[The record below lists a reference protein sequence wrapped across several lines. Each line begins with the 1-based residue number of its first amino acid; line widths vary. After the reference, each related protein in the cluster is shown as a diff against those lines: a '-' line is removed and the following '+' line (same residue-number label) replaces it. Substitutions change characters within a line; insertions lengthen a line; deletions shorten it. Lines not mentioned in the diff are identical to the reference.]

1 MTRLR
6 GGSNGSSR
14 ERVSAG
20 SGLLVDVTPLRESA
34 PYRRLWAGLSLANV
48 GQQVAITAIGLQ
60 VYQLTRSSFAVGL
73 TGLFGLV
80 PLVLLGLYGG
90 AIVDAHDRRRV
101 ALIASLALWAVSVA
115 TALQAWAQLNSVW
128 LLYLLV
134 AGQSAA
140 FAVTNPARAAIV
152 PRLVRRELLPAANA
166 LASLSWTL
174 GFAVGPFVG
183 GLLVGQVGFGAAYTV
198 DVVMYLTALFG
209 IWRLPPMPPQGQVR
223 RAGLRS
229 VLEGLRFLGTRPNVR
244 MTFLVDLAA
253 MVFAQ
258 PRALFPAVGAVV
270 LGGGPTTAGA
280 LGAAVAVGSILAAAV
295 SGPLGTVRRQ
305 GSAVLWCVAGWGLS
319 IVGFGA
325 CIAVAHAGG
334 GAPARGVSGWV
345 WPAAGCL
352 ALAGAADA
360 VSAVFRMTIL
370 QSASPDEL
378 RGRLQGV
385 FIVVVAGGPRLGDL
399 AAGSAGDLLGAG
411 LAAVL
416 GGLACALL
424 VAVLHRLQ
432 PRFASYDARAPD
444 P

>member
-1 MTRLR
+1 
-6 GGSNGSSR
+6 
-14 ERVSAG
+14 
-20 SGLLVDVTPLRESA
+20 LRESA
-34 PYRRLWAGLSLANV
+34 PYRRLWAGLSLSNV

-60 VYQLTRSSFAVGL
+60 VYDLTRSSFAVGL

-90 AIVDAHDRRRV
+90 SIVDAHDRRRV
-101 ALIASLALWAVSVA
+101 ALLASLVLWVVSIA
-115 TALQAWAQLNSVW
+115 TAAQALLGLRSVL

-140 FAVTNPARAAIV
+140 FAVTNPARSAIV

-166 LASLSWTL
+166 LAALSWTL

-183 GLLVGQVGFGAAYTV
+183 GLLVGRAGFGAAYCV
-198 DVVMYLTALFG
+198 DVVMYLAALYG
-209 IWRLPPMPPQGQVR
+209 IWRLPAMPPEGQVH

-253 MVFAQ
+253 MVLAQ
-258 PRALFPAVGAVV
+258 PRALFPAIGTVV

-280 LGAAVAVGSILAAAV
+280 LGAAVAVGSMLAGAV
-295 SGPLGTVRRQ
+295 SGPLGGVRRQ
-305 GSAVLWCVAGWGLS
+305 GLAVIWCVVGWGAA
-319 IVGFGA
+319 IVGFGV
-325 CIAVAHAGG
+325 CIAVAESSG
-334 GAPARGVSGWV
+334 GAPAHGVSAWI
-345 WPAAGCL
+345 WPAALFL

-370 QSASPDEL
+370 QAATPDEL

-385 FIVVVAGGPRLGDL
+385 FIVVVAGGPRLGDVT
-399 AAGSAGDLLGAG
+399 AGSVGDGLGLG
-411 LAAVL
+411 LAGIL
-416 GGLACALL
+416 GGLACALVV
-424 VAVLHRLQ
+424 VALHRAQ
-432 PRFASYDARAPD
+432 PRFAHYDARAPE

>member
-1 MTRLR
+1 MTAPAR
-6 GGSNGSSR
+6 GR
-14 ERVSAG
+14 
-20 SGLLVDVTPLRESA
+20 GLLVDLTPLRESA
-34 PYRRLWAGLSLANV
+34 PYRRLWTGLSLGNI

-60 VYQLTRSSFAVGL
+60 VYDLTRSSFAVGL

-90 AIVDAHDRRRV
+90 SIVDAHDRRRV
-101 ALIASLALWAVSVA
+101 ALLASVALWVTSALTAV
-115 TALQAWAQLNSVW
+115 QAWADLRSVW

-134 AGQSAA
+134 AGQAAA

-152 PRLVRRELLPAANA
+152 PRLVRGELLPAANA
-166 LASLSWTL
+166 LASLSATL

-183 GLLVGQVGFGAAYTV
+183 GLLVSQVGFGAAYTL
-198 DVVMYLTALFG
+198 DAVMYLAALYG
-209 IWRLPPMPPQGQVR
+209 IWRLPPMPPEGPTR

-229 VLEGLRFLGTRPNVR
+229 VLAGLAFLGTRPNLR

-253 MVFAQ
+253 MVLAQ
-258 PRALFPAVGAVV
+258 PRALFPAIGAVL
-270 LGGGPTTAGA
+270 LGGGATTAGG
-280 LGAAVAVGSILAAAV
+280 LGAAVAVGSMLAAAV
-295 SGPLGTVRRQ
+295 SGPLGGVRRQ
-305 GSAVLWCVAGWGLS
+305 GLAVLWCVAGWGLS
-319 IVGFGA
+319 IAGFGL
-325 CIAVAHAGG
+325 CLMVAGAAGPRSS
-334 GAPARGVSGWV
+334 ADGVSGWI

-370 QSASPDEL
+370 QAASPDEL

-385 FIVVVAGGPRLGDL
+385 FIVVVAGGPRLGDVT
-399 AAGSAGDLLGAG
+399 AGSAGELFGVPWATV
-411 LAAVL
+411 A

-424 VAVLHRLQ
+424 VALLHRAQ
-432 PRFASYDARAPD
+432 PRFARYDSRTPE